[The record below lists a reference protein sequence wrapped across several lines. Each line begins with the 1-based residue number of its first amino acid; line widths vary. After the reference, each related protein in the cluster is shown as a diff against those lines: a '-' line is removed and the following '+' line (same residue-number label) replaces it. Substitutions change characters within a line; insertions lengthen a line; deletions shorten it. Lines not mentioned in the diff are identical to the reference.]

1 MYSYIYICIYICV
14 YTCIYIYT
22 SALTRLERGNA
33 NLFRFADL
41 KKSAD
46 FNLRGVRQ
54 LDFNLRR
61 FRQL

>member
-1 MYSYIYICIYICV
+1 MCV
-14 YTCIYIYT
+14 YTCIYVYT